1 MTITAPACQFDGF
14 SKLAS
19 WVASYRL
26 QNHLPTKWKTTR
38 FNDKYGNFRVRFP
51 QVLLDL
57 TAVESGD
64 DSVVV
69 FAHADEMILPPSENS
84 VIVTGFTNN
93 AVSSDA
99 LAILKRYKRVI
110 LPDLHQAKA
119 AVAFGVS
126 QATWVYPPTD
136 GRIYFADGRKN
147 LGRKFGFVAKSA
159 KTLQLGLDVWF
170 EAFPG
175 IDDVLLQIKLEPGVK
190 LPPLNDHRIT
200 TIEGWLEPYRLAN
213 WYRGLDCFLS
223 TSTGRY
229 FDWHTEQAA
238 MCSTPTIGTAWNACF
253 GAGGCSTK
261 FGKAMSIPKAVDWM
275 RLCYFDPAY
284 MSDTAVMASDSRSSH
299 QYAHDI
305 HQIVQCT
312 TLPQLSDTPET
323 LETSSTPCPSCGG

>member
-26 QNHLPTKWKTTR
+26 QNYLPTKWRDTWLDER
-38 FNDKYGNFRVRFP
+38 YGNFRVHWP
-51 QVLLDL
+51 KVLLYL
-57 TAVESGD
+57 KWTEAGD
-64 DSVVV
+64 DTEVV
-69 FAHADEMILPPSENS
+69 FAHADETILPSTDNS
-84 VIVTGFTNN
+84 FIVTGFTNN
-93 AVSSDA
+93 EVDSDA
-99 LAILKRYKRVI
+99 LAILKQYKRVI
-110 LPDLHQAKA
+110 LPDLYQAKI
-119 AVAFGVS
+119 AVAFGIP

-136 GRIYFADGRKN
+136 DRIYFSKGRKN
-147 LGRKFGFVAKSA
+147 LGRQFGFVAKTA
-159 KTLQLGLDVWF
+159 KDMKVGLDVWF

-190 LPPLNDHRIT
+190 LPKLNDHRIT
-200 TIEGWLEPYRLAN
+200 TLEGWLEPYRLAD

-229 FDWHTEQAA
+229 FDWHAEQAVF
-238 MCSTPTIGTAWNACF
+238 CGTPTIGSSWNVCF
-253 GAGGCSTK
+253 GANGCPTKRGCSLDI
-261 FGKAMSIPKAVDWM
+261 AKAVDWM
-275 RLCYFDPAY
+275 RLCYFDPVYVGDA
-284 MSDTAVMASDSRSSH
+284 AVMASDSRSPH

-312 TLPQLSDTPET
+312 TLPQHSDTPET